1 MLAIMADH
9 DIEGHLQVLL
19 KILDSGDWRELWNEI
34 AVSVESFSTLQ
45 VSYAARDTELWQL
58 CQDRQIVMITGNRNK
73 VGPDSLEATIQQQ
86 NTPYSIPVLTVAEPS
101 CILANRDYAHRVA
114 ERLMEYLIDL
124 DNLRGTGR
132 LYLP

>member
-45 VSYAARDTELWQL
+45 VSYAARDAELWQL
-58 CQDRQIVMITGNRNK
+58 CQDRQIVMITGN
-73 VGPDSLEATIQQQ
+73 
-86 NTPYSIPVLTVAEPS
+86 
-101 CILANRDYAHRVA
+101 
-114 ERLMEYLIDL
+114 
-124 DNLRGTGR
+124 
-132 LYLP
+132 